1 MLSAGGAAVPA
12 TSNFQNKLSYSI
24 EINKYLVYLKLS
36 MNLTVF
42 LSNGTVVPPLYER
55 IFESILIA
63 LTKALGRKYRNKS
76 NARPFL
82 SMILNKGFHIIL
94 SLGKIRRLRRM
105 GVEYIRI
112 RGVFLHL
119 SSLSTMANFWLRGIV
134 ICLTSTKSLKNFFC
148 RKETEGR
155 EDKPWTYS
163 TKCAAWWG
171 LLTLPKWITVTSL
184 WTWMLTWKISLQ
196 WWKRWVEMKDQK

>member
-12 TSNFQNKLSYSI
+12 AANFQNKRHS
-24 EINKYLVYLKLS
+24 NKHLAYLKLS

-119 SSLSTMANFWLRGIV
+119 SSINNGKA
-134 ICLTSTKSLKNFFC
+134 LTSRNRNLLAVDNITENFLQEGNTEAE
-148 RKETEGR
+148 RQQET
-155 EDKPWTYS
+155 P
-163 TKCAAWWG
+163 
-171 LLTLPKWITVTSL
+171 
-184 WTWMLTWKISLQ
+184 
-196 WWKRWVEMKDQK
+196 